1 MYKFGQNFYTIIVKD
16 WTFLFLLWGVILRR
30 EMLIILNFELG
41 TSWKLVLA
49 GEKLKITNKDMS
61 VEYYKKQI
69 IDLRARLDKEKEAK
83 KKDNERYANMIK
95 NTSLASSK
103 ATYRKSKVDRA
114 ASHDRAI
121 ESLKRQI
128 ESAKANLAREKAKK
142 K

>member
-1 MYKFGQNFYTIIVKD
+1 
-16 WTFLFLLWGVILRR
+16 
-30 EMLIILNFELG
+30 
-41 TSWKLVLA
+41 
-49 GEKLKITNKDMS
+49 MS

-69 IDLRARLDKEKEAK
+69 IDLRARLDKEKAK

-128 ESAKANLAREKAKK
+128 ENAKANLAKARKK
-142 K
+142 